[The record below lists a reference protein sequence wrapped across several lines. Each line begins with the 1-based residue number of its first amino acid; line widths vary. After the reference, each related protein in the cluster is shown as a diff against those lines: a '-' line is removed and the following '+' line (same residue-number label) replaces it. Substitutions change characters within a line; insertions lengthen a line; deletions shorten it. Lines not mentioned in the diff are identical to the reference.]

1 MEERKLGGGRLENEG
16 EDRVGEVSSSHP
28 STLPPFHSNP
38 LYLHEEITLLAL
50 HNEKGTST
58 TSYPSHLIAGAVLAE
73 LLLSH
78 HISVENTRK
87 QSIQLQNT
95 ERTGEPIIDECLAKM
110 RVAKKPLSLKN
121 WVSKFANIKHLQHKV
136 ARQLCNREILR
147 ADESSVLF
155 IFTRKVYPEINAT
168 PEQEIVERI
177 RAAIFTDDTTLD
189 PRTVVLVALAN
200 GAELLP
206 KIFGRNEIRARKGR
220 IQQIVNGEMIGK
232 ATKEVI
238 QACQAAMMVAAIMP
252 AMIATVNTSN

>member
-1 MEERKLGGGRLENEG
+1 MAEQKIGSGRLEGDNG
-16 EDRVGEVSSSHP
+16 GRIGDGSAHHP
-28 STLPPFHSNP
+28 SSLPSVHSHP
-38 LYLHEEITLLAL
+38 LYLHEEITLLGL

-58 TSYPSHLIAGAVLAE
+58 TSYPQYLIAGAVLAE
-73 LLLSH
+73 LLLNH
-78 HISVENTRK
+78 HISVESTRK
-87 QSIQLQNT
+87 QLIQFQNT

-121 WVSKFANIKHLQHKV
+121 WVSKFASIKHLQHKV
-136 ARQLCNREILR
+136 ARQLCSRGILR

-155 IFTRKVYPEINAT
+155 VFTRKVYPEINAT

-177 RAAIFTDDTTLD
+177 RTAIFTDDNALD
-189 PRTVVLVALAN
+189 PRTVVLIALAN

-206 KIFGRNEIRARKGR
+206 KIFGRKEIRARKGR

-238 QACQAAMMVAAIMP
+238 EACQAAVMVAAIMP
-252 AMIATVNTSN
+252 AMIATMSTSN